1 MTTQHTPEPWRVAE
15 ESFDN
20 GGIQESVIRG
30 LDGRAAIAVTL
41 EFGPNNPGMREA
53 NARRIVACVNA
64 CAGIRTEAL
73 EHRTHM
79 LKAEDDSIAT
89 NQQQRD
95 ELLAALEGLTGWF
108 NSETKDSAYKYL
120 DKAEQAI
127 AKAKGG
133 AA

>member
-1 MTTQHTPEPWRVAE
+1 MTTQYTPEPWSLDVYGPRGKEEAE
-15 ESFDN
+15 ADIF
-20 GGIQESVIRG
+20 GGDDVSIIDGSSG
-30 LDGRAAIAVTL
+30 LVS
-41 EFGPNNPGMREA
+41 PA

-64 CAGIRTEAL
+64 CAGIPDNKLSDGCIL
-73 EHRTHM
+73 E
-79 LKAEDDSIAT
+79 LAVEQEIAIMKLEK
-89 NQQQRD
+89 QRD